1 VAISREVAMFKK
13 KEFAF
18 TILCS
23 VFIGSLVISEV
34 LAYKIA
40 ALGSIIVPAGVLAY
54 AITFPLTDTIEEVWG
69 KIYAR
74 RVVLAGLVALG
85 VVLLLIWLA
94 IILPA
99 APFWKE
105 QESFLRILGMKQG
118 AIRITIAS
126 IIAYFVS
133 QFHDVWA
140 FNFWRKITGKRHLW
154 LRNNASTLA
163 SQAIDTTLFI
173 SLAFYGVM
181 PILPLILGQYFIKV
195 CIALL
200 DTPLVYLLVHL
211 VKREKKAEQIC

>member
-1 VAISREVAMFKK
+1 MFKE

-34 LAYKIA
+34 LASKIV
-40 ALGSIIVPAGVLAY
+40 ALGQIYVPAGVLAY

-69 KIYAR
+69 KSYAR
-74 RVVLAGLVALG
+74 GVVLAGLVALG
-85 VVLLLIWLA
+85 VVFLLICLA
-94 IILPA
+94 IILPS

-105 QESFLRILGMKQG
+105 QDSFLRILGMKQG
-118 AIRITIAS
+118 AIRIIIAS
-126 IIAYFVS
+126 VIAYFVS
-133 QFHDVWA
+133 QYHDVWA
-140 FNFWRKITGKRHLW
+140 FNFWRKVTGERHLW

-211 VKREKKAEQIC
+211 VKREKIMKGEKKPSSVEP